1 MIVYS
6 YNDFG
11 FTFTVDREAKIPEE
25 LINLFHES
33 MSSIDK
39 DLIDYYSTL
48 IFDKEHSFLLRCE
61 DEPIGYAKICEN
73 NNYSLL
79 VEIFVK
85 YEFRQLSLGTFIL
98 NSIRK
103 YVKSINSILRTITL
117 PSDRVAK
124 NFYEASGITARVLL
138 MEEKRENTRYRP
150 WRNTV

>member
-11 FTFTVDREAKIPEE
+11 FTFTVDSEAKVPEE

-48 IFDKEHSFLLRCE
+48 IFDNEHHFLLSCE

-73 NNYSLL
+73 NSYLLL
-79 VEIFVK
+79 VEIYVK
-85 YEFRQLSLGTFIL
+85 NEFRQLSLGTFIL
-98 NSIRK
+98 ESIRK
-103 YVKSINSILRTITL
+103 YVKSINSTLRTITL

-138 MEEKRENTRYRP
+138 MEEKRENNRYRP
-150 WRNTV
+150 